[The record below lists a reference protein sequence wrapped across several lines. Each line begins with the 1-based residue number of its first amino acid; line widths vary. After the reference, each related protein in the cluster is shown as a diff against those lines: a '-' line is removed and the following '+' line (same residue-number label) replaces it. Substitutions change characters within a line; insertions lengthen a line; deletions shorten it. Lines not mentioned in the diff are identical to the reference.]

1 MKAAVIGLGAMGA
14 PMALNLDRAG
24 HLAAVWNRS
33 PERALGLPLAAGVL
47 RAATAAEAAGAAGAA
62 EVVVLSLARDIDVLE
77 VVATIRPELRRGTV
91 VVDTSTVSAATA
103 RRLGAELAADGID
116 FLDAPVSGGVEGAV
130 RARLAMMVGGD
141 EAALERCRPLLEC
154 LAASVVHMGPSGAGQ
169 ATKAVNQI
177 MAAGI
182 NQAVTEALAFGAA
195 QGLDMRRVVDV
206 VRRGAAGNWFLDHRG
221 QSMLEGRFDT
231 GFKVSLHHKDLA
243 ICLSM
248 AAERGFP
255 PLPLTE
261 MTIEAY
267 EQLMA
272 EGHGEEDISALYRL
286 KRP

>member
-1 MKAAVIGLGAMGA
+1 MVKAAVLGLGAMGA

-24 HLAAVWNRS
+24 QLAAVWNRS
-33 PERALGLPLAAGVL
+33 PERATALSLGAEVL
-47 RAATAAEAAGAAGAA
+47 RATTAGAAAA
-62 EVVVLSLARDIDVLE
+62 AADVIILSLSRDTDVLE
-77 VVATIRPELRRGTV
+77 VVAQIRPYLNRQSV

-103 RRLGAELAADGID
+103 RRIAEELADDDIS

-130 RARLAMMVGGD
+130 HARLAMMVGGK
-141 EAALERCRPLLEC
+141 EAALERCLPLLRSI
-154 LAASVVHMGPSGAGQ
+154 AANVVHMGESGAGQ

-195 QGLDMRRVVDV
+195 QGLDMRRVLDV

-221 QSMLEGRFDT
+221 ASMLEGRYET
-231 GFKVSLHHKDLA
+231 GFKLSLHHKDLA

-248 AAERGFP
+248 AAERGGP

-261 MTIEAY
+261 MTLEAY
-267 EQLMA
+267 EELMA
-272 EGHGEEDISALYRL
+272 EGYGGEDISALYRL